1 MEQLLLINAFF
12 LLLVGVVCG
21 IWFWHWRAGRAGRGQ
36 HGDARNGE
44 DSSEAG
50 RPLQQLNAQLQEQQ
64 DENRKIELQLTAA
77 RESLH
82 NAENRLQERQR
93 QLDSR
98 DQALLRLNREQAGLQ
113 ADNAVLQTRLEQE
126 KRVSEEKL
134 ALLQKAGKDMQ
145 NHFENL
151 AQRIFDEHGR
161 KFTSTS
167 KAGMDSVVKPL
178 QEQLGNFR
186 KRLDDIHDRE
196 SRDRQNLHNEI
207 VQLKSLNERI
217 TQEALN
223 LTRALKGDSRKRGD
237 WGEVILERVLESSGL
252 VKGREYL
259 VQYHLR
265 DEQGRERRPDVI
277 VLLPEDRH
285 VIIDSKVSLN
295 AYTDYCNA
303 EQEADRIRLGR
314 DHLAALRN
322 QVTSLAGKNYPALA
336 QRARMNSPDMVLMFV
351 PVEPA
356 LLFACEQDP
365 NLFQDAFREGVI
377 LVSPSTLSMNL
388 QLIHN
393 LWRYERQNRN
403 TRRIVEQAAA
413 MHDKFAGFV
422 DALEELGARLDGARD
437 SWQTAHKRLTS
448 GRGNL
453 LKRVSDLGKLGIQGK
468 KSLPAAPEQEAEEL
482 ELSSDAAPGN
492 QTQAAVSQ

>member
-1 MEQLLLINAFF
+1 MEQILWINAFF
-12 LLLVGVVCG
+12 LFLFVFLGGV
-21 IWFWHWRAGRAGRGQ
+21 WFLHWRAERRQ
-36 HGDARNGE
+36 QSDARHE
-44 DSSEAG
+44 EHSSATGQELEQT
-50 RPLQQLNAQLQEQQ
+50 RAQLQEQQ
-64 DENRKIELQLTAA
+64 DKNRQIELQLVAT
-77 RESLH
+77 RETLH
-82 NAENRLQERQR
+82 NTDNRLQERQR

-98 DQALLRLNREQAGLQ
+98 DQQLLRLNSEQARLQ

-126 KRVSEEKL
+126 KRASEEKL

-151 AQRIFDEHGR
+151 ARRIFDEHSR

-167 KAGMDSVVKPL
+167 KASMDDVVKPL

-186 KRLDDIHDRE
+186 RRMDDVHDRE

-217 TQEALN
+217 NQEALN
-223 LTRALKGDSRKRGD
+223 LTRALRGDSKKRGD
-237 WGEVILERVLESSGL
+237 WGEVILERVLEASGL

-259 VQYHLR
+259 VQYNLR
-265 DEQGRERRPDVI
+265 DERGRERRPDVI
-277 VLLPEDRH
+277 VRLPEDRH

-303 EQEADRIRLGR
+303 EQEADRIRLIR
-314 DHLAALRN
+314 EHLTALRN
-322 QVTSLAGKNYPALA
+322 QITSLAGKNYPALA
-336 QRARMNSPDMVLMFV
+336 QRAEMNSPDMVLMFV

-356 LLFACEQDP
+356 LLLACEQDP
-365 NLFQDAFREGVI
+365 NLFQSAFRQGVI

-413 MHDKFAGFV
+413 MYDKFAGFV
-422 DALEELGARLDGARD
+422 EALDELGTRLEGARS
-437 SWQTAHKRLTS
+437 SWQTIHKRLTS

-468 KSLPAAPEQEAEEL
+468 KQLPPALQQGAEE
-482 ELSSDAAPGN
+482 SDPIPDASARN
-492 QTQAAVSQ
+492 RTQAAASQ